1 MDNQALLN
9 IINDER
15 SPKNVVPYNGK
26 WNRFSG
32 SPVATILLRQ
42 ILYWDGIKKGKFYKF
57 KEPCSLHGEFFD
69 KGLYKEGDSW
79 CEELGLSRKS
89 FDTAIKLIGFKKGK
103 GSTNRIG
110 ATPENSLVVYYRDS
124 SGLTWYVL
132 NRALLGNELSAL
144 YLEKCYQDVTKESP
158 ISALPITEITP
169 EITPEKKDI
178 YKEKDSDIL
187 EKDFNLFWE
196 IYPRKVARKRAL
208 ESWNKIDFSSILAED
223 IIKSV
228 KDQSLSEQWQ
238 KEGGQFVPHPATWLN
253 QERWTDQPAAPA
265 YDPYNNL
272 PTAEEAFIQC
282 SQLRGGVNYGVDPDS
297 PEWNKGEGNK
307 KPAD

>member
-1 MDNQALLN
+1 MDNQSLLN

-57 KEPCSLHGEFFD
+57 KEPCSLHGGFFD

-169 EITPEKKDI
+169 ETTPEKKDRYI
-178 YKEKDSDIL
+178 EKDSDVPIL
-187 EKDFNLFWE
+187 DKNKIPPTPEAVSRYAKSIKFNLDGEKFCAHYASKGWL
-196 IYPRKVARKRAL
+196 IGK
-208 ESWNKIDFSSILAED
+208 NKMKNWQAAVVTW
-223 IIKSV
+223 KCNQ
-228 KDQSLSEQWQ
+228 KDTPD
-238 KEGGQFVPHPATWLN
+238 KP
-253 QERWTDQPAAPA
+253 APA
-265 YDPYNNL
+265 YDPDEGL
-272 PTAEEAFIQC
+272 LTADEAFTKY
-282 SQLRGGVNYGVDPDS
+282 SQMPCGVNYGVKPGD
-297 PEWNKGEGNK
+297 PEWNNGEG
-307 KPAD
+307 